1 MQSSSNLWNRKGQS
15 ALSLCPLFLTSA
27 PQLSGASITT
37 VSAEREAGWYGTA
50 RNSTH
55 SSLPLLGEMSDSHRG
70 SLGGWES
77 GGRGCFMLIDP
88 AAELMFTCASPERRC
103 SNACKP
109 SHPSTSTFTAATAA
123 HTRPVCRCR
132 QLTRKQSV
140 SSNCY
145 INYVTLCVF
154 HISPLGALDDTL
166 IYCTESAGW

>member
-15 ALSLCPLFLTSA
+15 AVCAPSSWPLPLNSAAPLSPPLALRGKRDDTVQPGIPLTLPSLCL
-27 PQLSGASITT
+27 
-37 VSAEREAGWYGTA
+37 A
-50 RNSTH
+50 RCQIVTEH
-55 SSLPLLGEMSDSHRG
+55 HWV
-70 SLGGWES
+70 GGRV

-103 SNACKP
+103 SNVCKP

-123 HTRPVCRCR
+123 HTRPVCRRR
-132 QLTRKQSV
+132 QLTRKESV